1 MGNQQSIS
9 TVINDTINR
18 SITNVMMNSS
28 QKCSQRNVLV
38 QTMNFDNIKSGPG
51 CSLQFSNI
59 SQDAKQSVNF
69 SCSMDSQNASSLL
82 SDFKTTL
89 EQEAASKTGG
99 LGGSVNSQAI
109 STVNNALINEV
120 TSNIDM
126 NQVSECIQ
134 ETLDEQTTNFTN
146 ITGYC
151 PAWCNNPAL
160 CAGGLDPS
168 VAVKLCD
175 PSQCVVNFNNISQQ
189 LVQDAT
195 GKCLSSN
202 KAVSDAVTKASNEIS
217 QKSTSAATGIDPASF
232 MASMLPSIISSC
244 IILVI
249 LSSVAGLY
257 MYANKDTL
265 KDTLKDTGETILKS
279 GEMK

>member
-28 QKCSQRNVLV
+28 QNCSQNNNLV

-51 CSLQFSNI
+51 CSLRFSNI

-99 LGGSVNSQAI
+99 LGGSLNSQAI
-109 STVNNALINEV
+109 STAQNSLINEV
-120 TSNIDM
+120 TSNINM

-134 ETLDEQTTNFTN
+134 NTLAEQTANFTN
-146 ITGYC
+146 ITGSC
-151 PAWCNNPAL
+151 PSWCNNPSL
-160 CAGGLDPS
+160 CGGLDPS

-175 PSQCVVNFNNISQQ
+175 PSQCVVDFNNVSQQ
-189 LVQDAT
+189 LVQDAA

-217 QKSTSAATGIDPASF
+217 QKATSAATGIDPASF
-232 MASMLPSIISSC
+232 MASLLPSIIS
-244 IILVI
+244 IVIVLLI

-257 MYANKDTL
+257 MYVKTNKGTL
-265 KDTLKDTGETILKS
+265 KDTLKDTGE
-279 GEMK
+279 M